1 MATYVNFFKG
11 THDELPTS
19 NYKPGAFYLTTDTS
33 RLYFADTDSKLLD
46 LNKYILF
53 VENIDALPTS
63 GKDGDIYYCKEE
75 NVLATY
81 IKGINASGWQQINRN
96 TDTDTQPTEWSQ
108 SVTSDATNGVSVT
121 LTLHTRVWNEQTRTW
136 VTGSDQSSSITFN
149 ITQED
154 IYDVIP
160 KPEVDVTA
168 ALSDT
173 NIVVTTTGDG
183 SAGDGFTLK
192 PGNGVTFDGSTD
204 DITIHGKTYSI
215 SSPANSTTV
224 EMKDEGSGAAG
235 SIAFEAGNQLVVSGT
250 DSNKIKYTHATIS
263 TDTSTTKDAQ
273 SGFGAAIEFVKALGW
288 DNGHL
293 TDYDLGSLQMP
304 AEPNYHVTSITA
316 QTGAGTT
323 NSDGEVIG
331 GAGSISVGIQDSQ
344 GSKNGNTLTSGK
356 ILYYKVGANADTKIY
371 NTDAL
376 PVYTITEINTKFNQ
390 FDSMHYMG
398 TVNGSTSNLPTA
410 NVKNGDTY
418 KNIAD
423 GQEYLG
429 SFINVDGKDVTT
441 ITAEMGDLFIA
452 TGTEDATT
460 GYITGTIKWSYVP
473 SGDDLDSKYEFSVGD
488 NKVTL
493 VNKSTPTDNPG
504 DVTFGAGLDLN
515 VSTDKTAKSGA
526 TITFKHNTHAGTQT
540 SATATPDYGDEI
552 VALSGVT
559 LSNGHIDGYTLTK
572 YTIPAVNVGRI
583 AVLNEANKPTI
594 QLSDTRGNSSQIAIN
609 HDAYVIATPTD
620 EKTITFSHSSHAG
633 TKNTNTTNTLS
644 FGGEINTLVGLTLD
658 NGHVNGYHVTPFVLP
673 RDPSAKTLTTGV
685 EKDATSGAVTVTETI
700 NQPYSENAQT
710 LTTSHSF
717 STNTASMSLTPN
729 GTNIAIDLVWGSF
742 TTS

>member
-11 THDELPTS
+11 THAELPTS

-33 RLYFADTDSKLLD
+33 RLYFADSTSKLLD

-53 VENIDALPTS
+53 VENIAALPTS

-81 IKGINASGWQQINRN
+81 IKGSSGTGWQQINRN
-96 TDTDTQPTEWSQ
+96 TDTDTKPTEWTP

-121 LTLHTRVWNEQTRTW
+121 LTLHTRIWNEQTGTW
-136 VTGSDQSSSITFN
+136 IAESDQAYPVTFN
-149 ITQED
+149 ITKED

-160 KPEVDVTA
+160 EPEVDVTA
-168 ALSDT
+168 ALSGTD
-173 NIVVTTTGDG
+173 IVVTTKGDG

-215 SSPANSTTV
+215 SSPANSTAV
-224 EMKDEGSGAAG
+224 KMQDEKGSPAG
-235 SIAFEAGNQLVVSGT
+235 NITFEAGNQLVVSGA

-263 TDTSTTKDAQ
+263 TDTSTAKDAQ
-273 SGFGAAIEFVKALGW
+273 SGFGVAIEFVKALGW

-304 AEPNYHVTSITA
+304 AEPNYHVTGIT
-316 QTGAGTT
+316 TGTGDNAGK
-323 NSDGEVIG
+323 
-331 GAGSISVGIQDSQ
+331 ISVSIQDSQ
-344 GSKNGNTLTSGK
+344 GSKNGNTETSDK
-356 ILYYKVGANADTKIY
+356 ILYYKVGANADTTVY

-376 PVYTITEINTKFNQ
+376 PVYTISEINTKFNQ

-398 TVNGSTSNLPTA
+398 TVNGSTNNLPTK

-418 KNIAD
+418 KNIAE

-429 SFINVDGKDVTT
+429 SFINVDGKDATT

-493 VNKSTPTDNPG
+493 VNKSTPSDKPG
-504 DVTFGAGLDLN
+504 DVTFGAGLDLS
-515 VSTDKTAKSGA
+515 VSTDKTAKNGA
-526 TITFKHNTHAGTQT
+526 TITFEHNSHTGTQT
-540 SATATPDYGDEI
+540 PTTATPDYGEEI
-552 VALSGVT
+552 VAVSGVT

-572 YTIPAVNVGRI
+572 YTIPAVNIDRI
-583 AVLNEANKPTI
+583 SVLNEASKPTI
-594 QLSDTRGNSSQIAIN
+594 QLSDTRGNSSQVAID
-609 HDAYVIATPTD
+609 HDKYIIATPTD
-620 EKTITFSHSSHAG
+620 NKTITFSHSSHAG
-633 TKNTNTTNTLS
+633 KKNTNATDTLS
-644 FGGEINTLVGLTLD
+644 FGGSINALVGLTLD
-658 NGHVNGYHVTPFVLP
+658 NGHVDGYHVTPFVLP

-685 EKDATSGAVTVTETI
+685 EKNTTSGVVTVTETI
-700 NQPYSENAQT
+700 NQPYSENATT

-742 TTS
+742 TS

>member
-11 THDELPTS
+11 THAELPTS

-33 RLYFADTDSKLLD
+33 RLYFADSTSKLLD

-53 VENIDALPTS
+53 VDNIEALPSS
-63 GKDGDIYYCKEE
+63 GMKDGDIYYCKQE
-75 NVLATY
+75 NVLATH
-81 IKGINASGWQQINRN
+81 IAGTGWQQINRN
-96 TDTDTQPTEWSQ
+96 TDTDTQPTEWTQ
-108 SVTSDATNGVSVT
+108 SVTSDTTNGVSVT
-121 LTLHTRVWNEQTRTW
+121 LTLHTRIWNEQTGTW
-136 VTGSDQSSSITFN
+136 IAGSDQTYPVTFN
-149 ITQED
+149 ITKED

-160 KPEVDVTA
+160 EPEVDVTA
-168 ALSDT
+168 ALSGTD
-173 NIVVTTTGDG
+173 IVVTTTGDG

-204 DITIHGKTYSI
+204 NITIHGKTYSI

-224 EMKDEGSGAAG
+224 AMQDEGGTPAG
-235 SIAFEAGNQLVVSGT
+235 SITFEAGNQLVVSGT

-263 TDTSTTKDAQ
+263 TDTTTAKDAQ
-273 SGFGAAIEFVKALGW
+273 SGFGVAIEFVKALGW

-304 AEPNYHVTSITA
+304 AEPNYHVTGIT
-316 QTGAGTT
+316 TGTGDNAGK
-323 NSDGEVIG
+323 
-331 GAGSISVGIQDSQ
+331 ISVSIQDSQ
-344 GSKNGNTLTSGK
+344 GSKNGNTETSDK
-356 ILYYKVGANADTKIY
+356 ILYYKVGANADTTVY

-398 TVNGSTSNLPTA
+398 TVNGSTNNLPTA

-418 KNIAD
+418 KNIAE

-429 SFINVDGKDVTT
+429 SFIDVEGKDATT

-452 TGTEDATT
+452 TGTEDEAT

-493 VNKSTPTDNPG
+493 VNKSTPSDKPG
-504 DVTFGAGLDLN
+504 DVTFGAGLDLS
-515 VSTDKTAKSGA
+515 VSTDKTAKTGS
-526 TITFKHNTHAGTQT
+526 TITFQHNSHAGTQT
-540 SATATPDYGDEI
+540 SATETPDYGSNI
-552 VALSGVT
+552 VAISGVN
-559 LSNGHIDGYTLTK
+559 LSNGHIDGYTLTT
-572 YTIPAVNVGRI
+572 YTLPQVNLDRI
-583 AVLNEANKPTI
+583 SVSETDVKPTI
-594 QLSDTRGNSSQIAIN
+594 LLTDTRGNSSKVLIE
-609 HDAYVIATPTD
+609 HDDYVIATPSNGN
-620 EKTITFSHSSHAG
+620 TITFSHSSHAG
-633 TKNTNTTNTLS
+633 TKNTNTTDTLS
-644 FGGEINTLVGLTLD
+644 FGGSINALVGLTLD
-658 NGHVNGYHVTPFVLP
+658 NGHVNSYNVTPFVLP

-685 EKDATSGAVTVTETI
+685 AQNAESGVVTVTETI
-700 NQPYSENAQT
+700 NQPYSENATT

-742 TTS
+742 TS